1 MDENKDLELFPVV
14 LLEQAHY
21 PLSKRGVQNRRG
33 RQTARSFAII
43 GGERMHMEDKQTWLG
58 EALLRKTR
66 VQRPHLPQH
75 RTFERPLTPNPRYLS
90 SLRGRTLENVAPAAR
105 KVLIVS
111 KRVLVREALAA
122 LIGNQPDLV
131 VAAHCSS
138 LDEALAIAT
147 ATHMDS
153 VVFEFR
159 VSEERLTEQY
169 KDFRDLCELTHV
181 LVLIDGVPPAL
192 TKHVLNSAAQAVLPA
207 AVDGST
213 MLAAIRCISCGETW
227 IQLNVLNAEPLEN
240 GAVLHLTDRQVTV
253 LRLIY
258 QGLSNKEISARLEV
272 SNSSVKSSI
281 QQLFKRIGVRT
292 RSQLVREAVQCFP
305 DLLLSKEDRP
315 DIFH

>member
-1 MDENKDLELFPVV
+1 MYMG
-14 LLEQAHY
+14 EQ
-21 PLSKRGVQNRRG
+21 
-33 RQTARSFAII
+33 
-43 GGERMHMEDKQTWLG
+43 MHIEDKQTWLVD
-58 EALLRKTR
+58 ALPRKNR
-66 VQRPHLPQH
+66 VQGPHPAQH
-75 RTFERPLTPNPRYLS
+75 RTSERPPMPNSRYLS
-90 SLRGRTLENVAPAAR
+90 SLRDRKLENRVLAAR

-138 LDEALAIAT
+138 LNEALGIAT
-147 ATHMDS
+147 ATHVDS
-153 VVFEFR
+153 VVFEVR

-169 KDFRDLCELTHV
+169 KEFRDLCELTHV
-181 LVLIDGVPPAL
+181 LVLIDGIPPAL
-192 TKHVLNSAAQAVLPA
+192 TKHVVHSAAEAVLPA

-213 MLAAIRCISCGETW
+213 MLAAIRCISSGETW
-227 IQLNVLNAEPLEN
+227 IQLNVLNAEPQEN
-240 GAVLHLTDRQVTV
+240 GAGLHLTDRQATV

-272 SNSSVKSSI
+272 SSGSVKSSI

-305 DLLLSKEDRP
+305 DLLLSNEDKP
-315 DIFH
+315 NIFH

>member
-1 MDENKDLELFPVV
+1 
-14 LLEQAHY
+14 
-21 PLSKRGVQNRRG
+21 
-33 RQTARSFAII
+33 
-43 GGERMHMEDKQTWLG
+43 MEDKQTRLVK
-58 EALLRKTR
+58 ALPRKSR
-66 VQRPHLPQH
+66 VQRPHPSQH
-75 RTFERPLTPNPRYLS
+75 RPSERPPMPNPRYLS
-90 SLRGRTLENVAPAAR
+90 SLRDRTLKNVALAAR

-138 LDEALAIAT
+138 LTEALGIAR

-153 VVFEFR
+153 VVFEVR

-169 KDFRDLCELTHV
+169 KEFRDLCELTHV

-192 TKHVLNSAAQAVLPA
+192 TKHVVHSAAEAVLPA

-213 MLAAIRCISCGETW
+213 MLAAIRCISSGETW
-227 IQLNVLNAEPLEN
+227 TQLNVLNAEPQEN
-240 GAVLHLTDRQVTV
+240 GAGLHLTDRQVTV

-305 DLLLSKEDRP
+305 DLLLSREDKP